1 MLSVTRVPPT
11 YCRALCA
18 FKQAFRYDPNFISS
32 AHMACALIV
41 AKKAVIWIF
50 TNGMWVVR

>member
-18 FKQAFRYDPNFISS
+18 FKQAFRYDPNFRSS
-32 AHMACALIV
+32 RYIV
-41 AKKAVIWIF
+41 TEEFLEPIF
-50 TNGMWVVR
+50 G